1 MGEKVK
7 IKKEPL
13 KFGEC
18 RMFRAV
24 RVGSGFFAILTQ
36 RAVRLI
42 EPLGRYFRQ
51 KSTDFH
57 NDRKSKA
64 HPLFCSR
71 IVLPRTRILR
81 LPTRNEKW

>member
-1 MGEKVK
+1 MEGTVEFKT
-7 IKKEPL
+7 EPL

-18 RMFRAV
+18 RMFTAGRA
-24 RVGSGFFAILTQ
+24 RLGFFAILTQ

-51 KSTDFH
+51 KSTDLG
-57 NDRKSKA
+57 NDRASKA

-81 LPTRNEKW
+81 LPTRN